1 MEEILPDRILLTHG
15 SGGSLARELVEK
27 SFLKVLNNPLLA
39 RLDDSAVFDFSG
51 TLAFTTDSHVVS
63 PIFFPGG
70 DIGRLAVCGTVND
83 LAMSGARPLYL
94 SLALIIEEGL
104 IMSDLDRV
112 VASIQRAAE
121 EAGVKIITGDT
132 KVVSRGSADG
142 LFINTAGIGVVPE
155 GVNISG
161 SNARPG
167 DKVILSGSIGDH
179 SIAVLSKREGLS
191 FATDLESDCAPLGG
205 LVAEMIAAS
214 SDISCLRDPT
224 RGGLAATLN
233 EIAGQSGV
241 GIRIEEE
248 KIPVREEVLGACE
261 MLGLDPLYLA
271 NEGKLVAVVPERD
284 AAVVLKAMRANCYGK
299 EAAVVGEVLSENPG
313 RVVMKT
319 GLGTSRIIDM
329 LVGDPLPRI
338 C

>member
-1 MEEILPDRILLTHG
+1 MPDRILLTHG